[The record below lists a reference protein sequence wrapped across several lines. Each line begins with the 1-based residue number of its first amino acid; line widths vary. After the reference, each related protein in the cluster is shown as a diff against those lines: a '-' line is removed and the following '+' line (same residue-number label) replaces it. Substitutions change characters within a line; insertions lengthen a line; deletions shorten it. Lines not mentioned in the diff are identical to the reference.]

1 MLEALNPTNGVTVT
15 SVTVEDE
22 YFPPPPELREMLKT
36 LSALLDLSLQTP
48 ATSSFDGE
56 ADRRFTAAEVLSAS
70 NR

>member
-1 MLEALNPTNGVTVT
+1 MSSIPTNGVTVT

-36 LSALLDLSLQTP
+36 LSALLDLALRCP
-48 ATSSFDGE
+48 DPSSFDGQ